1 MNNKVIYLKSL
12 FSKFKPTT
20 ETFPKDLVRELKE
33 LDIDLFTAPKPVD
46 PLADKKAGRDFIL
59 KHTEEFL
66 HHAVDYSL
74 MDKMKELWGLDR
86 EPKDLA

>member
-46 PLADKKAGRDFIL
+46 SKITIASEQTP
-59 KHTEEFL
+59 
-66 HHAVDYSL
+66 
-74 MDKMKELWGLDR
+74 
-86 EPKDLA
+86 